1 MKISLDFFRVSIW
14 RVVFVGILLSGVA
27 GLYMRFVYG
36 LGGATNLTDSFP
48 WGLWKGF
55 NVVAGIGFGARGF
68 TVAATVHIFN
78 LKRYRPILRIALLT
92 ALLGYSF
99 MAVALI
105 IDIGRPYRIWHPVVM
120 WGEHSVLFE
129 VAWCVILYLNVLAL
143 ELAPAV
149 CERFG
154 WRKLLRCANFISAP
168 VVIFGVIL
176 STLHQS
182 SLGSLFLILPEKL
195 YPLWYTPLLPVFFFV
210 SAICAGLSMVIIAL
224 WQGNHA
230 LGKPLELP
238 VLEGLGR
245 ALAVVLMIYLC
256 GRFLELGDRGA
267 LPLLLRNR
275 TETWLFGLE
284 ILLMLA
290 PMLLLFQY
298 RVRSRPGR
306 LYACALMVILGFI
319 ANRLNVT
326 VTGLEASSG
335 THYVPKWSEV
345 SVTLALVA
353 LGFAVFRFSAQ
364 HFPIFEDRFP
374 QPPVYAGDADGE
386 DEDEQDAEEEVPVGV

>member
-1 MKISLDFFRVSIW
+1 MRASLAFFRISIW
-14 RVVFVGILLSGVA
+14 RIVFVAILLSGLA
-27 GLYMRFVYG
+27 GLYVRFVYG
-36 LGGATNLTDSFP
+36 LGGATNLSDIFP

-55 NVVAGIGFGARGF
+55 NVVAGIGLGAGGF
-68 TVAATVHIFN
+68 TVAATVHVFN

-99 MAVALI
+99 MAVALA

-154 WRKLLRCANFISAP
+154 WRKLLRAVSAISAP
-168 VVIFGVIL
+168 VVILGVIL

-210 SAICAGLSMVIIAL
+210 SAICAGLAMVIIAS
-224 WQGNHA
+224 WQGNRA
-230 LGKPLELP
+230 LGKRLEPP

-256 GRFLELGDRGA
+256 GRFLDLQDRGVLA
-267 LPLLLRNR
+267 LLRRNR
-275 TETWLFGLE
+275 IETWLFALE
-284 ILLMLA
+284 ISLMLA
-290 PMLLLFQY
+290 PMLLLFQR
-298 RVRSRPGR
+298 RVRSHPGR

-326 VTGLEASSG
+326 ITGLEASSG
-335 THYVPKWSEV
+335 THYIPKWSEV
-345 SVTLALVA
+345 SVTLSMVA
-353 LGFAVFRFSAQ
+353 LGFAVFRYFAQ
-364 HFPIFEDRFP
+364 HFPIFEERRP
-374 QPPVYAGDADGE
+374 QLF
-386 DEDEQDAEEEVPVGV
+386 EEGRSRPHAPASL

>member
-1 MKISLDFFRVSIW
+1 MRASLAFFRISIW
-14 RVVFVGILLSGVA
+14 RIVFVAILLSGLA
-27 GLYMRFVYG
+27 GLYVRFVYG
-36 LGGATNLTDSFP
+36 LGGATNLSDIFP

-55 NVVAGIGFGARGF
+55 NVVAGIGLGAGGF
-68 TVAATVHIFN
+68 TVAATVHVFN

-99 MAVALI
+99 MAVALA

-154 WRKLLRCANFISAP
+154 WRKLLRAVSAISAP
-168 VVIFGVIL
+168 VVILGVIL

-195 YPLWYTPLLPVFFFV
+195 YPLWYTPLLPLFFFV
-210 SAICAGLSMVIIAL
+210 SAICAGLAMVIIAS
-224 WQGNHA
+224 WQGNRA
-230 LGKPLELP
+230 LGKRLEPP

-256 GRFLELGDRGA
+256 GRFLDLQDRGVLA
-267 LPLLLRNR
+267 LLRRNR
-275 TETWLFGLE
+275 IETWLFALE
-284 ILLMLA
+284 ISLVLA
-290 PMLLLFQY
+290 PMLLLFQR
-298 RVRSRPGR
+298 RVRSHPGR

-326 VTGLEASSG
+326 ITGLEASSG
-335 THYVPKWSEV
+335 THYIPKWSEV
-345 SVTLALVA
+345 SVTLSMVA
-353 LGFAVFRFSAQ
+353 LGFAVFRYFAQ
-364 HFPIFEDRFP
+364 HFPIFEERRPSLF
-374 QPPVYAGDADGE
+374 
-386 DEDEQDAEEEVPVGV
+386 EEGRSRPHAPASL

>member
-1 MKISLDFFRVSIW
+1 MRASLAFFRISIW
-14 RVVFVGILLSGVA
+14 RIIFVAILLSGLA
-27 GLYMRFVYG
+27 GLYVRFVYG
-36 LGGATNLTDSFP
+36 LGGATNLSDTFP

-55 NVVAGIGFGARGF
+55 NVVAGIGLGAGGF
-68 TVAATVHIFN
+68 TVAATVHVFN

-99 MAVALI
+99 MAVALA

-154 WRKLLRCANFISAP
+154 WRKLLRAASAISAP
-168 VVIFGVIL
+168 VVILGVIL

-210 SAICAGLSMVIIAL
+210 SAICAGLAMVIIAS
-224 WQGNHA
+224 WQGNRA
-230 LGKPLELP
+230 LGKRLEPP

-256 GRFLELGDRGA
+256 GRFLDLQDRGVLA
-267 LPLLLRNR
+267 LLRRNR
-275 TETWLFGLE
+275 IETWLFALE
-284 ILLMLA
+284 ISLMLA
-290 PMLLLFQY
+290 PMLLLFQR
-298 RVRSRPGR
+298 RVRSHPGR

-326 VTGLEASSG
+326 ITGLEASSG
-335 THYVPKWSEV
+335 THYIPKWSEV
-345 SVTLALVA
+345 SVTLSMVA
-353 LGFAVFRFSAQ
+353 LGFAVFRYFAQ
-364 HFPIFEDRFP
+364 HFPIFEERRPQLFEEGRSRLEAYEARF
-374 QPPVYAGDADGE
+374 
-386 DEDEQDAEEEVPVGV
+386 

>member
-1 MKISLDFFRVSIW
+1 MRASLAFFKTSIW
-14 RVVFVGILLSGVA
+14 RVIFVGILLSGVA
-27 GLYMRFVYG
+27 GLYVRFVYG

-55 NVVAGIGFGARGF
+55 NVVAGIGLGAGGF
-68 TVAATVHIFN
+68 TVAATVHVFN
-78 LKRYRPILRIALLT
+78 LKRYRPILRIAVLT
-92 ALLGYSF
+92 ALMGYGF
-99 MAVALI
+99 MAVALA

-149 CERFG
+149 CERYG
-154 WRKLLRCANFISAP
+154 WRKLLRIVSAISAP

-210 SAICAGLSMVIIAL
+210 SAICAGLSMVIIAS
-224 WQGNHA
+224 WQGNRA
-230 LGKPLELP
+230 LGKRLEP
-238 VLEGLGR
+238 QVLEGLGR
-245 ALAVVLMIYLC
+245 ALAVVLMIYLA
-256 GRFLELGDRGA
+256 GRFLDLQDRGV

-275 TETWLFGLE
+275 METWLFALE
-284 ILLMLA
+284 TCLMLV
-290 PMLLLFQY
+290 PMLLLFQG
-298 RVRSRPGR
+298 RVRSRPGA
-306 LYACALMVILGFI
+306 LYGCALMVILGFI

-345 SVTLALVA
+345 SVTLSMVA
-353 LGFAVFRFSAQ
+353 LGFAVFRYFAQ
-364 HFPIFEDRFP
+364 HFPIFEERRP
-374 QPPVYAGDADGE
+374 LRTPYP
-386 DEDEQDAEEEVPVGV
+386 EEEAPVGLLTTP

>member
-1 MKISLDFFRVSIW
+1 MRSSIAFFRAFFKVSIW
-14 RVVFVGILLSGVA
+14 RVVFAAILLSGLA
-27 GLYMRFVYG
+27 GLSMRFIYG
-36 LGGATNLTDSFP
+36 LGGATNLSDSFP

-55 NVVAGIGFGARGF
+55 NVVAGIGLGAGGF
-68 TVAATVHIFN
+68 TVAATVHVFN

-92 ALLGYSF
+92 AFLGYSF
-99 MAVALI
+99 MAMALI
-105 IDIGRPYRIWHPVVM
+105 VDIGRPYRIWHPVVM

-143 ELAPAV
+143 ELAPAI

-154 WRKLLRCANFISAP
+154 WRKLLRGVSAISAP

-210 SAICAGLSMVIIAL
+210 SAICAGLSMVIIAS
-224 WQGNHA
+224 WQGKRA
-230 LGKPLELP
+230 LGKELELP

-256 GRFLELGDRGA
+256 GRFLDLEDRGA

-275 TETWLFGLE
+275 TETWLFALETGL
-284 ILLMLA
+284 LLI
-290 PMLLLFQY
+290 PMLLLFQR
-298 RVRSRPGR
+298 RVRSQPGR
-306 LYACALMVILGFI
+306 LYGCALIVILGFI

-335 THYVPKWSEV
+335 VHYVPKWSEV
-345 SVTLALVA
+345 SVTLSMVA
-353 LGFAVFRFSAQ
+353 LAFALFRFLAQ
-364 HFPIFEDRFP
+364 HFPIFDERRP
-374 QPPVYAGDADGE
+374 VAPVY
-386 DEDEQDAEEEVPVGV
+386 AEEEVPAGVG

>member
-1 MKISLDFFRVSIW
+1 MRASLAFFRISIW
-14 RVVFVGILLSGVA
+14 RIVFVAILLSGLA
-27 GLYMRFVYG
+27 GLYVRFVYG
-36 LGGATNLTDSFP
+36 LGGATNLSDIFP

-55 NVVAGIGFGARGF
+55 NVVAGIGLGAGGF
-68 TVAATVHIFN
+68 TVAATVHVFN

-99 MAVALI
+99 MAVALA

-154 WRKLLRCANFISAP
+154 WRKLLRAVSAISAP
-168 VVIFGVIL
+168 VVILGVIL

-210 SAICAGLSMVIIAL
+210 SAICAGLAMVIIAS
-224 WQGNHA
+224 WQGNRA
-230 LGKPLELP
+230 LGKRLELP

-256 GRFLELGDRGA
+256 GRFLDLQDRGVLA
-267 LPLLLRNR
+267 LLRRNR
-275 TETWLFGLE
+275 IETWLFALE
-284 ILLMLA
+284 ISLVLA
-290 PMLLLFQY
+290 PMLLLFQR
-298 RVRSRPGR
+298 RVRSHPGR

-326 VTGLEASSG
+326 ITGLEASSG
-335 THYVPKWSEV
+335 THYIPKWSEV
-345 SVTLALVA
+345 SVTLSMVA
-353 LGFAVFRFSAQ
+353 LGFAVFRYFAQ
-364 HFPIFEDRFP
+364 HFPIFEERRPSLF
-374 QPPVYAGDADGE
+374 
-386 DEDEQDAEEEVPVGV
+386 EEGRSRPHAPASL